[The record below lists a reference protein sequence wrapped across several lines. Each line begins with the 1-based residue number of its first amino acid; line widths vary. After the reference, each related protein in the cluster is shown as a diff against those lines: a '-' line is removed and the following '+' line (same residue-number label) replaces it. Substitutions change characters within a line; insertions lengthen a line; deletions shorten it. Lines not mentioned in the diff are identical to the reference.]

1 MAIYAK
7 VLRVPRFAVLIAST
21 MLTRIPY
28 AINGLAVILFL
39 RAETGSFAT
48 AGLAAGGLAL
58 GAGIA
63 APLVGRLVDRRGAIL
78 LMPVAVGHAV
88 AILSLWALGVSG
100 APLRAPRCVRR
111 VGRPVLPALWLG
123 SEIALAGDDGR

>member
-1 MAIYAK
+1 M
-7 VLRVPRFAVLIAST
+7 PRFAVLIAST

-63 APLVGRLVDRRGAIL
+63 APLVGRLVDRRGAVL
-78 LMPVAVGHAV
+78 LMPVAVGHAA
-88 AILSLWALGVSG
+88 AIISLWVLAS
-100 APLRAPRCVRR
+100 PMRRPRSWW
-111 VGRPVLPALWLG
+111 PAQPWP
-123 SEIALAGDDGR
+123 AFAYPPPARF